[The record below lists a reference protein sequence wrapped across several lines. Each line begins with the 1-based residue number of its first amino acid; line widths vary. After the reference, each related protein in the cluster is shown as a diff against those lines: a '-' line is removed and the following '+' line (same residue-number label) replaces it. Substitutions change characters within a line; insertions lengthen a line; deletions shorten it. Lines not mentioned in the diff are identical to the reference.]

1 MTTRELATEFMKNY
15 AERKLRPSTVRG
27 YRTNFNRHILPKLG
41 DVEITTIKAGTLD
54 QLNIS
59 MTIGNKSKI
68 YVHATFRKALNY
80 AIKREYIRQNPYS
93 QFDMPKAEDY
103 QYRVLNETEI
113 EKMLLC
119 STGTELEV
127 PIKLALCYGLRR
139 GECLGIR
146 TNSDLDPVNHVLHV
160 QRTRSTENGA
170 ETVTPCKTKKSNR
183 YILITVKDV
192 ELLKKK
198 TGQYACGLSPA
209 KLDKLFQDFLEV
221 HHLPK
226 IRFHDLRHS
235 YATFMLSKGI
245 NPKIVSTILGHSRID
260 TTLDIYS
267 HPDVGMQVVCL
278 NAMKK

>member
-93 QFDMPKAEDY
+93 QFDMPKAEEY

-113 EKMLLC
+113 KKNAFVLYGNRIRSANQVGALLWL
-119 STGTELEV
+119 T
-127 PIKLALCYGLRR
+127 PR
-139 GECLGIR
+139 GMFG
-146 TNSDLDPVNHVLHV
+146 NP
-160 QRTRSTENGA
+160 
-170 ETVTPCKTKKSNR
+170 
-183 YILITVKDV
+183 
-192 ELLKKK
+192 
-198 TGQYACGLSPA
+198 
-209 KLDKLFQDFLEV
+209 DK
-221 HHLPK
+221 
-226 IRFHDLRHS
+226 
-235 YATFMLSKGI
+235 
-245 NPKIVSTILGHSRID
+245 
-260 TTLDIYS
+260 
-267 HPDVGMQVVCL
+267 
-278 NAMKK
+278 